1 MTVVMLLRRFLA
13 DYARNPVNLVV
24 LALVPVVFVVVAA
37 RSMADA
43 AELLGGPGGPAVQTA
58 TAGWA
63 AGFLAGIAMYF
74 QTAGSRDADRRL
86 TLAGLAPARL
96 VAARLLTGLMLA
108 ALAASA
114 GLVALAL
121 PTGVDRPLRVI
132 AGTLMF
138 AGIYL
143 AIGAL
148 VGATVRNPVNGTVLI
163 LFVWILDVFFG
174 PALGPQD
181 RTITRV
187 FPTHFVTLRMID
199 LPSRHGGRI
208 GDLGWALVWAL
219 GAVAV
224 AWAVV
229 SATTRG
235 VSRARRA
242 FAPGSAGD
250 QIVVGLRMGLRDY
263 RRNAVFWVLLVVVPT
278 VFVLLSVAIT
288 PDRSTV
294 LTLAEGG
301 RQVTERFSLPKI
313 HGGTMAPIAVASLA
327 ALAGLFVVLDGRSGD
342 RRLALAGFRTG
353 RLLTVRLCVIGL
365 AVLIATAVSL
375 DVTAT
380 VFNAR
385 QWGVYAVGNALVAAT
400 YGLVGVVLGPIFG
413 RVSGVFIAF
422 LMPFLDLGIGQSP
435 MLRSSPPGWA
445 HLLPGYGGGRVLL
458 DGALT
463 AHFDEARALLIG
475 LLWLAGLLV
484 AATLLSRPAVRLAAI
499 QPSEV

>member
-1 MTVVMLLRRFLA
+1 MTELMLLRRFLA
-13 DYARNPVNLVV
+13 DYARNPANLVV
-24 LALVPVVFVVVAA
+24 LAVVPVVFVAVAA
-37 RSMADA
+37 GSMADA

-74 QTAGSRDADRRL
+74 QTAGSREADRRL
-86 TLAGLAPARL
+86 TLAGLAPGRL
-96 VAARLLTGLMLA
+96 VAARLLTGLVLA
-108 ALAASA
+108 VLAASA

-121 PTGVDRPLRVI
+121 RTAVDQPLRVT

-138 AGIYL
+138 AVVYI

-148 VGATVRNPVNGTVLI
+148 VGAAVRNPVNGTVLI

-174 PALGPQD
+174 PALGPAD
-181 RTITRV
+181 RLITRG
-187 FPTHFVTLRMID
+187 FPTHFITLWMID

-208 GDLGWALVWAL
+208 GDLGWGLVWTV

-229 SATTRG
+229 SAASRRVRG
-235 VSRARRA
+235 PRRA
-242 FAPGSAGD
+242 FRTGSGGD
-250 QIVVGLRMGLRDY
+250 QIVMGLRMGLRDY
-263 RRNAVFWVLLVVVPT
+263 RRNPVLWVLLLLVPA

-288 PDRSTV
+288 PDQTTALTV
-294 LTLAEGG
+294 AEGG
-301 RQVTERFSLPKI
+301 RHVTQRFSLPKI
-313 HGGTMAPIAVASLA
+313 HGGTMAPVAVASLA
-327 ALAGLFVVLDGRSGD
+327 TLAGLFVVLDSRSGD

-353 RLLTVRLCVIGL
+353 RLLTVRLGVLGL
-365 AVLIATAVSL
+365 AVMLASVVSL
-375 DVTAT
+375 AVTAT
-380 VFNAR
+380 VFDAR
-385 QWGVYAVGNALVAAT
+385 QWGVYAAGIALVAAT

-422 LMPFLDLGIGQSP
+422 LLPFLDLGIGQSP

-445 HLLPGYGGGRVLL
+445 HLLPGYGGYRVLL

-463 AHFDEARALLIG
+463 AHFDETLALLIG
-475 LLWLAGLLV
+475 LLWLAGLVV
-484 AATLLSRPAVRLAAI
+484 AATVLFRPAVQPAAI
-499 QPSEV
+499 PPLES